1 MRTHLK
7 VHKITSESRT
17 KQIQTEEKTSQKI
30 KIWPNDVTGQRTL
43 YELITLANRIQFT
56 LFSLS
61 ICVFLFQVRC
71 AFQGCFTKE
80 CLHDWLNYASSCS
93 LCINLLLSLVDFVCA
108 CACVC
113 TFNWRLYPSP
123 LLIFAMFFFSRSLF
137 FQHSPNEMC
146 SIIFYANGINLIM
159 LHVVLWNILL
169 WAVALYAVGVFVG
182 AQFEL
187 RAYLDIVVT
196 VTKPC

>member
-17 KQIQTEEKTSQKI
+17 KQNKTEEKTSQKI

-43 YELITLANRIQFT
+43 YELITLANRIHFT
-56 LFSLS
+56 FCSLS

-71 AFQGCFTKE
+71 VSRLLHKGMSAWLTELCFLMFTVYQLVAFV
-80 CLHDWLNYASSCS
+80 
-93 LCINLLLSLVDFVCA
+93 LSFHMRVCVRVCA
-108 CACVC
+108 HSIDVYILPHCWYLPC
-113 TFNWRLYPSP
+113 
-123 LLIFAMFFFSRSLF
+123 FFSLAPCF
-137 FQHSPNEMC
+137 SPNEMC

-159 LHVVLWNILL
+159 LHVVLRIILF

-182 AQFEL
+182 TQFEL
-187 RAYLDIVVT
+187 RAYLDIFVA